1 MVASNTAFRNLSK
14 LLIQRFPNDES
25 KQINYL
31 KDLIEPIKQKY
42 DSIYLDV
49 PPTISD
55 YSDNAMLAADFC
67 IIVLQTQELSLD
79 GAQTYIAY
87 MQYLV
92 DTYDADLNV
101 LGIIPCMLK
110 PGGRVD
116 SKILDQA
123 KELYGNNVLQTIVKY
138 QERLKVYDVQGIEM
152 NRNINGNIDMWD
164 KKAHGVFLDILKE
177 LDSHQEIFQHN

>member
-1 MVASNTAFRNLSK
+1 M
-14 LLIQRFPNDES
+14 
-25 KQINYL
+25 
-31 KDLIEPIKQKY
+31 
-42 DSIYLDV
+42 
-49 PPTISD
+49 
-55 YSDNAMLAADFC
+55 
-67 IIVLQTQELSLD
+67 
-79 GAQTYIAY
+79 
-87 MQYLV
+87 
-92 DTYDADLNV
+92 
-101 LGIIPCMLK
+101 
-110 PGGRVD
+110 D